1 LQKESLKTKP
11 ISVVLLGGGN
21 VAIQFAKNLNFQK
34 SIELRQVYARNF
46 EQLKVLD
53 DKISKTDSLN
63 NLMTADVYI
72 FAISDKSIS
81 KVSSNKFFKDK
92 FVVHTSGATSM
103 EELIPN
109 DKGVLY
115 PPFSL
120 SRDLDVDFREQD
132 FFIESD
138 SPEKLTLL
146 KNLVKGFGAKYHIIN
161 SNQRLSFHTAAV
173 FVNNF
178 TNHLYAL
185 GLDLAKSADIP
196 SDFMENLL
204 LKGVQKSLKIGADK
218 AQTGPAIRG
227 DSQTMK
233 LHLANLDANKKNI
246 YKILSES
253 IQKRYEK
260 KL

>member
-21 VAIQFAKNLNFQK
+21 VAIQFAKNLLSHPFA
-34 SIELRQVYARNF
+34 ELVQIYARDLS
-46 EQLKVLD
+46 QLEVLKD
-53 DKISKTDSLN
+53 ETKKTDSLDD
-63 NLMTADVYI
+63 LVSADIYI
-72 FAISDKSIS
+72 FAISDNSINE
-81 KVSSNKFFKDK
+81 VSSHPFFQDK
-92 FVVHTSGATSM
+92 FVVHTSGATAVR
-103 EELIPN
+103 ELVPHKN
-109 DKGVLY
+109 GVLY

-120 SRDLDVDFREQD
+120 SKELDVRFKDQD
-132 FFIESD
+132 FFIESQ
-138 SPEKLTLL
+138 SAEQLELL
-146 KNLVKGFGAKYHIIN
+146 QNIVEGFGAKSHLVN
-161 SNQRLSFHTAAV
+161 SEQRLSFHTAAV

-185 GLDLAKSADIP
+185 GMDLAKSADIP
-196 SDFMENLL
+196 NEFMEDLL
-204 LKGVQKSLKIGADK
+204 LKGVQKSLLIGADK

-233 LHLANLDANKKNI
+233 LHLANLDENKKNI

-253 IQKRYEK
+253 IQKRYDK